1 MVGCPVQKVLIIL
14 IQDVLNK
21 NQIKIGDLEVE
32 YLLTEQ
38 IWTVFFNK
46 EKQGKDYQL
55 FISKLISLTVKYN
68 GAFGRG
74 EMNTKLLGEYHP
86 ST

>member
-1 MVGCPVQKVLIIL
+1 MFGCPVQKVLIIL

-74 EMNTKLLGEYHP
+74 
-86 ST
+86 